1 MVRSLLATAVA
12 TLISGAALAASIAS
26 SVDPATLP
34 KSKTTSLGLY
44 LSPKDA
50 AAALAADPSIV
61 FLDVRDPIE
70 VAFVGQAEG
79 VDANVPV
86 ATFTHRFD
94 PKANDYAPAQNPNF
108 VAEAEAVLARLG
120 RAKTDPVFVICRSGG
135 RSAAA
140 AEKLAK
146 AGFANVWNLAEGF
159 EGDLNKETG
168 ERTLNGWRN
177 AGLPWTYRMSA
188 ETAWSAPAR

>member
-1 MVRSLLATAVA
+1 MVRSLLAAAVA
-12 TLISGAALAASIAS
+12 ALLSGAALAGQIAS
-26 SVDPATLP
+26 SVDPAALP
-34 KSKTTSLGLY
+34 KAKTTSLGLY
-44 LSPKDA
+44 LSPADA

-70 VAFVGQAEG
+70 VAFVGHAEG

-86 ATFTHRFD
+86 AIFSHRFD
-94 PKANDYAPAQNPNF
+94 AKANDYAAAPNPNF
-108 VAEAEAVLARLG
+108 VAEAEAALARLG
-120 RAKTDPVFVICRSGG
+120 RGKTDPVFVICRSGG

-146 AGFANVWNLAEGF
+146 AGFTNVWNLTEGF
-159 EGDLNKETG
+159 EGDLNRETG

-188 ETAWSAPAR
+188 ETAWSAPAQ

>member
-1 MVRSLLATAVA
+1 MLRSLLAAA
-12 TLISGAALAASIAS
+12 AAALISGAAVAGSIAS
-26 SVDPATLP
+26 SVDPTALP

-70 VAFVGQAEG
+70 VAFVGHAEG

-86 ATFTHRFD
+86 ATFSHRFD
-94 PKANDYAPAQNPNF
+94 PKANDYAPVQNPNF

-120 RAKTDPVFVICRSGG
+120 RSKADPVFVICRSGG

-146 AGFANVWNLAEGF
+146 AGFTNVWNLTEGF
-159 EGDLNKETG
+159 EGDLNKDTG

-177 AGLPWTYRMSA
+177 AGLPWTYKMSA
-188 ETAWSAPAR
+188 EVAWTAAAQ

>member
-1 MVRSLLATAVA
+1 MVRSLIAAAVA
-12 TLISGAALAASIAS
+12 ALVSGAALAGQFAS
-26 SVDPATLP
+26 SVDASALP

-44 LSPKDA
+44 LAPADA

-70 VAFVGQAEG
+70 VAFVGHAVG

-86 ATFTHRFD
+86 ATFSHRFD
-94 PKANDYAPAQNPNF
+94 PAANDYAPVPNPNF

-120 RAKTDPVFVICRSGG
+120 RTRADPVFVICRSGG

-146 AGFANVWNLAEGF
+146 AGFTNVWNLTEGF
-159 EGDLNKETG
+159 EGDLNRETG

-177 AGLPWTYRMSA
+177 AGLPWTYRMTA
-188 ETAWSAPAR
+188 GTAWSAPSQ

>member
-1 MVRSLLATAVA
+1 MLRSLLAAAVA
-12 TLISGAALAASIAS
+12 ALVSGAALAGQIAS
-26 SVDPATLP
+26 SVDPAALP

-70 VAFVGQAEG
+70 VAFVGHAEG

-86 ATFTHRFD
+86 ATFSHRFD
-94 PKANDYAPAQNPNF
+94 PKANDYAPVQNPNF
-108 VAEAEAVLARLG
+108 VAEAEAALARLG
-120 RAKTDPVFVICRSGG
+120 RTKADPVFVICRSGG

-146 AGFANVWNLAEGF
+146 AGFANVWNLTEGF

-177 AGLPWTYRMSA
+177 AGLPWTYKLTA
-188 ETAWSAPAR
+188 EAAWSAPAQ